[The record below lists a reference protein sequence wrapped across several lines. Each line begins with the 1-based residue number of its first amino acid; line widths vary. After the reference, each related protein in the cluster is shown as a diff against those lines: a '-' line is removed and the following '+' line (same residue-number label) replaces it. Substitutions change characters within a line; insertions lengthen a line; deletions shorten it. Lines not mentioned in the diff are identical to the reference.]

1 MVEKITEYYKMEF
14 YDSYV
19 VIEGIGHFNV
29 DSAIA
34 KKTIQTIIDHF
45 KKKEFIIISNRKSDY
60 SLNPDAYS
68 DSIFKKIKGIA
79 IVSQDPKVKLKA
91 ISEQESFSQSFAF
104 FEKLDDARNWAE
116 SFFVN
121 Y

>member
-1 MVEKITEYYKMEF
+1 MIEKITEYYKMEF

-34 KKTIQTIIDHF
+34 KKTIQSIIDHF
-45 KKKEFIIISNRKSDY
+45 KKKEFVIISNRKSNY
-60 SLNPDAYS
+60 SLSADAYS

-79 IVSQDPKVKLKA
+79 IVSQQPEMKLRA
-91 ISEQESFSQSFAF
+91 ILEQEKFQQSFAF
-104 FEKLDDARNWAE
+104 FDDLDEAKKWAE
-116 SFFVN
+116 SFS
-121 Y
+121 

>member
-1 MVEKITEYYKMEF
+1 MIEKITEYYKMEF

-19 VIEGIGHFNV
+19 IIERIGQFKV
-29 DSAIA
+29 EPAIA
-34 KKTIQTIIDHF
+34 KKTIQTILDHYKRKQF
-45 KKKEFIIISNRKSDY
+45 VIISNRKSDY
-60 SLNPDAYS
+60 ILNPDSYF

-79 IVSQDPKVKLKA
+79 IVSQQPQMKIKA
-91 ISEQESFSQSFAF
+91 MIEQERFQQSFAF
-104 FEKLDDARNWAE
+104 FEDLEDAKKWAE